1 MPYHCLVPLAA
12 ALANLVIGALV
23 LRQGAREPLHRV
35 FAALTLAVVCWN
47 LDLFALYYFHAAA
60 AAEWWISSQHLVL
73 RRRGHR
79 STQCYHVRSSLA
91 ALLRRQTLRFLRFFV
106 RLAHSRST
114 ATIENP
120 IRSTPPPP

>member
-60 AAEWWISSQHLVL
+60 AAEWWSRVFRTGVCLAPAILFHMTLLLAESRGRVWAGLLTAAYTTGAVL
-73 RRRGHR
+73 AIANLRGAGTSNR
-79 STQCYHVRSSLA
+79 PGSTR
-91 ALLRRQTLRFLRFFV
+91 
-106 RLAHSRST
+106 
-114 ATIENP
+114 
-120 IRSTPPPP
+120 